1 MVEDLMSRDVIV
13 LQEMEARRVGDGIR
27 ELRLRCG
34 LSVEELARRA
44 SVPHDYLNRLEE
56 GQELKITMSVLD
68 NLRQASDGRGQPK
81 GS

>member
-1 MVEDLMSRDVIV
+1 MVEDLMNRDVIV

-44 SVPHDYLNRLEE
+44 SVPNDYLSRLEE
-56 GQELKITMSVLD
+56 GQELKITRSVLD
-68 NLRQASDGRGQPK
+68 NLRQASDASR
-81 GS
+81 

>member
-1 MVEDLMSRDVIV
+1 MAEDLMSRDVIV

-27 ELRLRCG
+27 ELRQRCG

-56 GQELKITMSVLD
+56 GQELKITRSVLD
-68 NLRQASDGRGQPK
+68 SLRQVGNSSR
-81 GS
+81 

>member
-1 MVEDLMSRDVIV
+1 LAEDLIDREVIV

-44 SVPHDYLNRLEE
+44 NVSHDYLIRLEE
-56 GQELKITMSVLD
+56 GHELKVTRSVLD
-68 NLRQASDGRGQPK
+68 NLRQVSSPGG
-81 GS
+81 

>member
-1 MVEDLMSRDVIV
+1 MAEDLMNRDVIV

-27 ELRLRCG
+27 ELRQRCG

-56 GQELKITMSVLD
+56 GQELKITMSILD
-68 NLRQASDGRGQPK
+68 NLRQASDGRG
-81 GS
+81 

>member
-1 MVEDLMSRDVIV
+1 MNRDVIV

-44 SVPHDYLNRLEE
+44 NVSHDYLLSLEE
-56 GQELKITMSVLD
+56 GHELKITRSVLD
-68 NLRQASDGRGQPK
+68 NLRLASNGG
-81 GS
+81 G